1 MRHRF
6 TIGDEKIDAAVVR
19 RNGRFVLIQ
28 GNTEY
33 PVALRK
39 LEDGAAEISVG
50 DRVWRAEIAV
60 DGDRTFIKLNG
71 DCHAVEWS
79 NPLDRL
85 AHGSGGSV
93 DDVVQAPMPGTVIAV
108 HAKPGEQ
115 VTRGQTL
122 MVIESMKLE
131 TAIAAWRDGT
141 VKTVHLAQGQTFDR
155 AAPLITLEAENKE

>member
-6 TIGDEKIDAAVVR
+6 TIGDANIDAAVVR
-19 RNGRFVLIQ
+19 RNGCFVLIC
-28 GNTEY
+28 GETEY
-33 PVALRK
+33 PIALRR
-39 LEDGAAEISVG
+39 LDGAAAEISVG
-50 DRVWRAEIAV
+50 DRVWRAQIAV
-60 DGDRTFIKLNG
+60 DGHRTFVKLDG

-85 AHGSGGSV
+85 AHGGGGSL
-93 DDVVQAPMPGTVIAV
+93 DDIVQAPMPGTVIAV
-108 HAKPGEQ
+108 HAKPGDQ

-155 AAPLITLEAENKE
+155 AASLITLEAENKE